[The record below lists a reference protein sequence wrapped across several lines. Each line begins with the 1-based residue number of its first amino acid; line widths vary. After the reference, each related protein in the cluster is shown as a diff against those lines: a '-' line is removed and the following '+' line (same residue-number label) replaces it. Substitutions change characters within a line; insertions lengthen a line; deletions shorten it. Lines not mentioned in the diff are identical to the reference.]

1 MLSRDS
7 KTHPT
12 DREIIASG
20 PAYINWIRLILIVLF
35 YVSIIASWQRST
47 VTQNTF
53 YLLGVSSML
62 LYALYSFY
70 KIKVHGKISERQ
82 SQLFM
87 ILDVLSLFSTMIVV
101 AADVPQNSGVIVKGQ
116 IFYGIAYLYIICSGL
131 LLSPGFVLVMG
142 LVTSL
147 TQSIVI
153 IVAVQYGLQMVDDPL
168 LAASAGFASL
178 SEQVMKIIFLF
189 TASMIVR
196 FLVSLFLKLVQ
207 NSERR
212 QRELEHSQNIMN
224 EKTNK
229 MRESA
234 GYLRTSSQNLRDFM
248 NDFTQIV
255 SDHASSF
262 EEISST
268 MEEFQAQTESSAET
282 VQNQFQNIEN
292 LVVHSQNL
300 KAIIE
305 RITSFNH
312 HLNQSL
318 DKVRNAGSAVNGFV
332 KELSL
337 SLFALGDSFKSVS
350 DVNQIM
356 SEVADRTNL
365 LSLNASIEAAR
376 AGSAGKG
383 FAVVA
388 QEVSKLAES
397 SARNADLISDI
408 IKKSTNHVSSGQKSA
423 EITAERF
430 QEQDSLF
437 HDFVSHFEEFTQLFR
452 EQTSINSQFFSN
464 LDYLKSLSS
473 EIELASKE
481 QRVGLRAIVSSI
493 NDLQTS
499 MASLTEKS
507 ENLSGIIL
515 ELDVQSGELT
525 KKE

>member
-7 KTHPT
+7 KTQWT
-12 DREIIASG
+12 DRDIIASG

-35 YVSIIASWQRST
+35 YVSITASWKRST

-53 YLLGVSSML
+53 YLLGVTSML
-62 LYALYSFY
+62 VYALYSLY
-70 KIKVHGKISERQ
+70 KIKVYGKISERQ

-101 AADVPQNSGVIVKGQ
+101 AADIPQNSGVIVKGQ
-116 IFYGIAYLYIICSGL
+116 IFYGISYLYIICAGL
-131 LLSPGFVLVMG
+131 LLSPNFVLVIG
-142 LVTSL
+142 LLTSV
-147 TQSIVI
+147 TQSII
-153 IVAVQYGLQMVDDPL
+153 IAVAVQYGLQMVDDPV
-168 LAASAGFASL
+168 LAASASYASM
-178 SEQVMKIIFLF
+178 SEQIMKIIFLF
-189 TASMIVR
+189 TASLIVR

-207 NSERR
+207 NSELR
-212 QRELEHSQNIMN
+212 QKELEHSQKIMN
-224 EKTNK
+224 DKTTK

-234 GYLRTSSQNLRDFM
+234 RSLRNSSQNLKDFM
-248 NDFTQIV
+248 KDFTQVV

-268 MEEFQAQTESSAET
+268 MEEFQSQTESSAET

-300 KAIIE
+300 KSIIE
-305 RITSFNH
+305 KITSFNQ
-312 HLNQSL
+312 HLDRSL
-318 DKVRNAGSAVNGFV
+318 EKLRTAGSTVNGFV
-332 KELSL
+332 QELSH
-337 SLFALGDSFKSVS
+337 SLFALGDSFRSVS

-356 SEVADRTNL
+356 SDVADRTNL

-376 AGSAGKG
+376 AGNAGKG

-397 SARNADLISDI
+397 SAKNADLISNI

-430 QEQDSLF
+430 KEQDSLF
-437 HDFVSHFEEFTQLFR
+437 HEFVSHFEEFTRLFR
-452 EQTSINSQFFSN
+452 EQNSINSQFFSN
-464 LDYLKSLSS
+464 LDFLKALSS

-481 QRVGLRAIVSSI
+481 QRVGLRAIVNSI

-499 MASLTEKS
+499 MESLTAKS

-525 KKE
+525 NKD

>member
-7 KTHPT
+7 KTHLT

-47 VTQNTF
+47 VAQNTF
-53 YLLGVSSML
+53 YLLGVTGML

-70 KIKVHGKISERQ
+70 KIKVHGKISQKQ

-87 ILDVLSLFSTMIVV
+87 ILDVLSLFSTMIIV
-101 AADVPQNSGVIVKGQ
+101 AADIPQNSGVIVKGQ
-116 IFYGIAYLYIICSGL
+116 IFYGICYLYIICSGL
-131 LLSPGFVLVMG
+131 LLSPRFVLIMG
-142 LVTSL
+142 SVTSV
-147 TQSIVI
+147 TQTIVV
-153 IVAVQYGLQMVDDPL
+153 IVAARYGLQMVDDPA
-168 LAASAGFASL
+168 LAASAGYASL
-178 SEQVMKIIFLF
+178 SEQAMKIIFLF

-212 QRELEHSQNIMN
+212 QKELEHSQKIMN
-224 EKTNK
+224 EKTVK

-234 GYLRTSSQNLRDFM
+234 GYLRNSSQNLKDFM
-248 NDFTQIV
+248 NDFRNVV

-268 MEEFQAQTESSAET
+268 MEEFQSQTESSAET

-292 LVVHSQNL
+292 LVMHSQNL
-300 KAIIE
+300 RTIIE
-305 RITSFNH
+305 RITSFNR

-318 DKVRNAGSAVNGFV
+318 EKVRTAGSTVSGFV
-332 KELSL
+332 NELSH
-337 SLFALGDSFKSVS
+337 SLFALGDSFRSVS

-397 SARNADLISDI
+397 SARNAGLISNI
-408 IKKSTNHVSSGQKSA
+408 IKNSTNHVSSGQKSA
-423 EITAERF
+423 EITVDRF
-430 QEQDSLF
+430 KEQDSLF
-437 HDFVSHFEEFTQLFR
+437 QEFVSHFEEFTQLFR

-481 QRVGLRAIVSSI
+481 QRMGLRAIVNSI
-493 NDLQTS
+493 NGLQAS
-499 MASLTEKS
+499 MESLTEKS

-515 ELDVQSGELT
+515 ELDVQSRELT
-525 KKE
+525 NKE